1 MCGAVSVA
9 HRHAIAHSLNALG
22 ALGNGENLGC
32 DRVVGDSP
40 GQPHNAVTIGGEV
53 NPGKSGQLRLG
64 EIRLDFR
71 RDRRTS

>member
-1 MCGAVSVA
+1 MCGAFPVT

-32 DRVVGDSP
+32 DRLVGDCP
-40 GQPHNAVTIGGEV
+40 GQAHNAVTIGVEV

-64 EIRLDFR
+64 EIRPDFR